1 MLRNIPTLL
10 IVLFI
15 ISLSACQGGAPSTNI
30 NVELSDFAITP
41 NRLIVPAG
49 LEITIHVT
57 NNGSIIHDLTIMK
70 LGVDVGDKFDVE
82 DQDNIY
88 WEMEIQTGEIETV
101 KFLAPDQPGDYQIV
115 CRMPG
120 HLQAGMFG
128 TLEVVK

>member
-1 MLRNIPTLL
+1 MLRKIPTLL
-10 IVLFI
+10 IILFI
-15 ISLSACQGGAPSTNI
+15 ASLSACQGDAPSTNI
-30 NVELSDFAITP
+30 TVELSDFAITP

-49 LEITIHVT
+49 SEITIHVT
-57 NNGSIIHDLTIMK
+57 NSGSIMHDLTIMK

-88 WEMEIQTGEIETV
+88 WEMEIQTGETETV
-101 KFLAPDQPGDYQIV
+101 QFLAPDQPGVYQIV

-128 TLEVVK
+128 TLEVVE